1 MRIQFIIAMALELT
15 NLTKE
20 FNDIVAV
27 DNVSL
32 EADDDD
38 FLVLVG
44 PSGSG
49 KTTTLRMIAGLESP
63 TSGDVRIDGETVTEQ
78 SPGDRNIAMVF
89 QNYALY
95 PHMTVEENLGLALK
109 VDGIDA
115 SELETRVESVATTLG
130 IDDLLD
136 RKPSEL
142 SGGQQQRVA
151 LGRAIVR
158 DPSVFLM
165 DEPLSNLDAK
175 LRMEMRKEI
184 EELHQRLGTTF
195 VYVTHDQTEAMTM
208 GTKIAILDG
217 GHVQQVGTPEELYDH
232 PVNEFV
238 ASFIGSPSM
247 NMIPVDVRNDGSD
260 VWLDGVDLDYNVD
273 GEIAR
278 ILRDS
283 TAAAHKIGI
292 RPEDIELRGDGA
304 YTADVT
310 VTEPVGSDIIAYLAF
325 GDMEL
330 VVETERDGTVQESDS
345 VQFDLPASKVH
356 LFGDGRALN

>member
-1 MRIQFIIAMALELT
+1 MALELT

-20 FNDIVAV
+20 FDDVVAV
-27 DNVSL
+27 NNISL

-49 KTTTLRMIAGLESP
+49 KTTTLRIIAGLESP
-63 TSGDVRIDGETVTEQ
+63 TSGDVLIDGETVTQEG
-78 SPGDRNIAMVF
+78 PGDRNIAMVF

-109 VDGIDA
+109 MDGMEA
-115 SELETRVESVATTLG
+115 SELESRVKSAATTLG

-184 EELHQRLGTTF
+184 EQLHQRLGTTF

-217 GHVQQVGTPEELYDH
+217 GQIQQVGTPEELYDD
-232 PVNEFV
+232 PANEFV

-247 NMIPVDVRNDGSD
+247 NMIPVNVRDDGSD
-260 VWLDGVDLDYNVD
+260 VRLEAAEFEYSVG
-273 GEIAR
+273 GELAR
-278 ILRDS
+278 ILRNS
-283 TAAAHKIGI
+283 MAASHKIGI
-292 RPEDIELRGDGA
+292 RPEDIELGDEGA
-304 YTADVT
+304 YTAEVT
-310 VTEPVGSDIIAYLAF
+310 VTEPVGSDIIAYLAY

-330 VVETERDGTVQESDS
+330 VVETERDGTIHESDS
-345 VQFDLPASKVH
+345 VQFDFPASKLHV
-356 LFGDGRALN
+356 FGDGRALN

>member
-1 MRIQFIIAMALELT
+1 VVPSAPDTMSLQISDLT
-15 NLTKE
+15 RTY
-20 FNDIVAV
+20 DDVVAV
-27 DNVSL
+27 DDVSI

-63 TSGDVRIDGETVTEQ
+63 TSGDIVIEDAVVTDRDA
-78 SPGDRNIAMVF
+78 GDRNIAMVF

-95 PHMTVEENLGLALK
+95 PHMTAKENMGLALK
-109 VDGIDA
+109 VDGVSKSEVRKRVKSAAETLDID
-115 SELETRVESVATTLG
+115 E
-130 IDDLLD
+130 LLD

-158 DPSVFLM
+158 DPGVFLM

-208 GTKIAILDG
+208 GTKIAILNG
-217 GHVQQVGTPEELYDH
+217 GKLQQVGTPEELYDE
-232 PVNEFV
+232 PANEFV
-238 ASFIGSPSM
+238 AEFIGSPSM
-247 NMIPVDVRNDGSD
+247 NMLPVTLSQENSKIV
-260 VWLDGVDLDYNVD
+260 LDTGIFKYPI
-273 GEIAR
+273 GEELAE
-278 ILRDS
+278 
-283 TAAAHKIGI
+283 KIRESNASSFTLGI
-292 RPEDIELRGDGA
+292 RPEDIEVSSDERFDA
-304 YTADVT
+304 SVE
-310 VTEPVGSDIIAYLAF
+310 VTEPIGAEIIAYLSCGPF
-325 GDMEL
+325 EL
-330 VVETERDGTVQESDS
+330 VVETNRNGTVKEAEQI
-345 VQFDLPASKVH
+345 QFDFPVSKIH
-356 LFGDGRALN
+356 LFGDGETL